1 MVEINNNKGQKM
13 TEKQKRNLLNRLS
26 EYKNYLITNMT
37 DKKVYDDIWQMSDIN
52 KLNKDLKFIKKLIN
66 NKKK

>member
-1 MVEINNNKGQKM
+1 
-13 TEKQKRNLLNRLS
+13 
-26 EYKNYLITNMT
+26 MT